1 MVGDGINDA
10 PALAIADVGF
20 SMGNGTDISMETPDA
35 ILMQND
41 LIQIP
46 FSISLSLKLKKI
58 VKENII
64 FSLSIIVILIFTN
77 ILQLINLPLGVI
89 GHEGSTI
96 LVIINSLRLLYFK
109 DDFKNFS

>member
-20 SMGNGTDISMETPDA
+20 SMGNGTDISMETSDA

-46 FSISLSLKLKKI
+46 FSISLSLKLKKLL
-58 VKENII
+58 KK
-64 FSLSIIVILIFTN
+64 ILFF
-77 ILQLINLPLGVI
+77 
-89 GHEGSTI
+89 H
-96 LVIINSLRLLYFK
+96 
-109 DDFKNFS
+109 